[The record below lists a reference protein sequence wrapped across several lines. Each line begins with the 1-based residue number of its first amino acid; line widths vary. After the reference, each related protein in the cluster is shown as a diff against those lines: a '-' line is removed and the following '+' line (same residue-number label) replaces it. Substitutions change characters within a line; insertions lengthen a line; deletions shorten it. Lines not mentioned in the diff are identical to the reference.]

1 MNKGMALQEI
11 ETLNQERILGM
22 ADKELG
28 DQLII
33 DVDRYKVDPDCK
45 RLVCFVYD
53 VERRIG
59 KPNNL
64 MTDLNN
70 QHGGFTPPDRKSV
83 V

>member
-1 MNKGMALQEI
+1 M
-11 ETLNQERILGM
+11 
-22 ADKELG
+22 
-28 DQLII
+28 
-33 DVDRYKVDPDCK
+33 DRYKVDPDCK

-70 QHGGFTPPDRKSV
+70 QHGGFATVIVKPDT
-83 V
+83 